1 MRRRYVN
8 LMLHAATAGEPET
21 PSAMDAGLA
30 LCDVLAGRRTREVPA
45 GTDEPSRD
53 GGGHGRAFYPGLI
66 AYAKGLAACLAPTG
80 DEASAE
86 MRLDEHRTRVWAETM
101 TDDYRADLR
110 AGKQASADDGAALA
124 ADVWDELAGGVR
136 RRAAGR
142 EPSASEVIAKVVAAQ
157 DGRGAFLRF
166 DGNAGDNP
174 EPWWYHELVLLHA
187 VTSHALL
194 TGDAAA
200 LECAKRAA
208 AFHHAE
214 TQPDHATGQPWAVH
228 AFLLD
233 ADTTP
238 TADLL
243 LLAAGVNGAGGLSAV
258 SRILLA
264 DAAAC
269 LSL

>member
-1 MRRRYVN
+1 MRGRYAK
-8 LMLHAATAGEPET
+8 LLLHGATAGQPET
-21 PSAMDAGLA
+21 PSAMDAGLV
-30 LCDVLAGRRTREVPA
+30 LCDALAGRPTREPAA
-45 GTDEPSRD
+45 GTGEPSRD

-66 AYAKGLAACLAPTG
+66 AYAKGLAALLGEAANLEPAPQRPDG
-80 DEASAE
+80 P
-86 MRLDEHRTRVWAETM
+86 RLTQPA
-101 TDDYRADLR
+101 
-110 AGKQASADDGAALA
+110 ADDGAAVAAEVWDDLA
-124 ADVWDELAGGVR
+124 ALVR
-136 RRAAGR
+136 RREGAGT
-142 EPSASEVIAKVVAAQ
+142 AILNLVAAQ
-157 DGRGAFLRF
+157 DHRAAYLRF

-187 VTSHALL
+187 VTSYALL

-200 LECAKRAA
+200 SESAKRAA

-233 ADTTP
+233 PDTTP

-264 DAAAC
+264 DAAVC
-269 LSL
+269 LSLSKRLARTVRDADTEPRP